1 MRMVYRKIIPFICIT
16 SPFTKCSMTVAN
28 NSITSKLRNLAIH
41 TLDLANKKSPAKKR
55 KGRKG
60 VELIEF
66 VQ

>member
-1 MRMVYRKIIPFICIT
+1 
-16 SPFTKCSMTVAN
+16 MTVAN